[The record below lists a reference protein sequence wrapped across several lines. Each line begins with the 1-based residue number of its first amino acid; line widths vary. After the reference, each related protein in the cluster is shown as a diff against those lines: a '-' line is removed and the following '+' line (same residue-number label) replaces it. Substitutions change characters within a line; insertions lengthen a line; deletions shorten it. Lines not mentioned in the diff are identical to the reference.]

1 MKTTILRQ
9 RLTEDMQV
17 RNLSRQTQASY
28 VLQVSQFARYFNKSP
43 AVLGPE
49 EIRSYQV
56 YLTNQK
62 KLEASSIKVAVAAL
76 RFLYRVTLKRPWDFG
91 EIVPSPKAPRTLP
104 IILSPDEVVQFLGC
118 IPNIKHRTI
127 LTACYAAGLRI
138 TEAVHLKP
146 AAIDRQ
152 RMVIRIEQGKGR
164 KDRYV
169 MLSPKLLEVLSDY
182 WWAVRPKVWLFPGD
196 IPGQPITRHSVEK
209 VCQAAHQRSGLS
221 KPVTPHSLRH
231 AFAVH
236 LLESGA
242 DLRTI
247 QLLLGHS
254 SLNTTARYLRI
265 ATSKVCATTSPL
277 DLLPQIPVAAISKA
291 NRCAAPN
298 GWTIGVPRFLTPNT
312 FMLFSPCRRERPP
325 SPCRT
330 RRSSMTFY
338 FGPPPRHLRT
348 IAADPKHLGAEIGF
362 FGILHTWGSNLLHH
376 PHIHFLV
383 PGGGLSPDGT
393 RWISCRRGYFLP
405 VEVLSCLFRRLFI
418 EALQKANAAGQLQFF
433 SALAQLKE
441 KSAFQRYLAP
451 LRQTDCRVGGDVA
464 IPTYSQTRTCGF
476 LASGSS
482 RESFARGGVAVE
494 DPDRR
499 QWVPG

>member
-9 RLTEDMQV
+9 RMTEDMQV

-169 MLSPKLLEVLSDY
+169 MLSPKLLDVLSDY
-182 WWAVRPKVWLFPGD
+182 WRAVRPKVWLFPGD

-277 DLLPQIPVAAISKA
+277 DLLPQIPVAALSKA
-291 NRCAAPN
+291 P
-298 GWTIGVPRFLTPNT
+298 TP
-312 FMLFSPCRRERPP
+312 
-325 SPCRT
+325 
-330 RRSSMTFY
+330 
-338 FGPPPRHLRT
+338 
-348 IAADPKHLGAEIGF
+348 A
-362 FGILHTWGSNLLHH
+362 
-376 PHIHFLV
+376 
-383 PGGGLSPDGT
+383 
-393 RWISCRRGYFLP
+393 
-405 VEVLSCLFRRLFI
+405 
-418 EALQKANAAGQLQFF
+418 
-433 SALAQLKE
+433 
-441 KSAFQRYLAP
+441 
-451 LRQTDCRVGGDVA
+451 
-464 IPTYSQTRTCGF
+464 
-476 LASGSS
+476 
-482 RESFARGGVAVE
+482 
-494 DPDRR
+494 
-499 QWVPG
+499 

>member
-9 RLTEDMQV
+9 RMTEDMQV

-152 RMVIRIEQGKGR
+152 RMVIRIEEGKGR

-169 MLSPKLLEVLSDY
+169 MLSPKLLEVLSEY

-277 DLLPQIPVAAISKA
+277 DLLPRIPVAAISKA
-291 NRCAAPN
+291 P
-298 GWTIGVPRFLTPNT
+298 TP
-312 FMLFSPCRRERPP
+312 
-325 SPCRT
+325 
-330 RRSSMTFY
+330 
-338 FGPPPRHLRT
+338 
-348 IAADPKHLGAEIGF
+348 A
-362 FGILHTWGSNLLHH
+362 
-376 PHIHFLV
+376 
-383 PGGGLSPDGT
+383 
-393 RWISCRRGYFLP
+393 
-405 VEVLSCLFRRLFI
+405 
-418 EALQKANAAGQLQFF
+418 
-433 SALAQLKE
+433 
-441 KSAFQRYLAP
+441 
-451 LRQTDCRVGGDVA
+451 
-464 IPTYSQTRTCGF
+464 
-476 LASGSS
+476 
-482 RESFARGGVAVE
+482 
-494 DPDRR
+494 
-499 QWVPG
+499 